1 MSTEVRVTI
10 PSPVGPLHAVI
21 EDGRVRDL
29 SFDDGRAP
37 GESNDRSGVIE
48 RLRAYFDGDLD
59 ALADIEVDLRGTG
72 FQRAVWTALRAI
84 PPGET
89 VSYRDIAD
97 AVGRPAATRA
107 VGNAVG
113 SNPVAIVVPCHRVI
127 RTSGGLGG
135 FGGGLDRKRWLLAHE
150 GARTDAVQP
159 SLVPGR
165 SSRFGVAGRG

>member
-1 MSTEVRVTI
+1 MSIEEHVTI
-10 PSPVGPLHAVI
+10 PSPVGLLHAVI

-29 SFDDGRAP
+29 SFDDGRPP
-37 GESNDRSGVIE
+37 GEPDDRSGLTA

-59 ALADIEVDLRGTG
+59 ALADVDVDLRGTA
-72 FQRAVWTALRAI
+72 FQRDVWTALRAI

-89 VSYRDIAD
+89 VSYRDIAE
-97 AVGRPAATRA
+97 AVGRPDATRA

-150 GARTDAVQP
+150 GARRDEPVQP
-159 SLVPGR
+159 SLIPGR
-165 SSRFGVAGRG
+165 

>member
-1 MSTEVRVTI
+1 MSIEEHVTI
-10 PSPVGPLHAVI
+10 PSPVGPLHAII

-37 GESNDRSGVIE
+37 GTSDDRCGLAE
-48 RLRAYFDGDLD
+48 RLRAYFDGNLD
-59 ALADIEVDLRGTG
+59 ALADLDLDLRGTA
-72 FQRAVWTALRAI
+72 FQRDVWSALRRI

-89 VSYRDIAD
+89 VSYRDIAE
-97 AVGRPAATRA
+97 AVGRPDATRA

-150 GARTDAVQP
+150 GARPSEPAQP

-165 SSRFGVAGRG
+165 

>member
-1 MSTEVRVTI
+1 MSIEEHITI
-10 PSPVGPLHAVI
+10 PSPVGPLHAII
-21 EDGRVRDL
+21 EDGRLVDL

-37 GESNDRSGVIE
+37 GESDDRFGLTA

-59 ALADIEVDLRGTG
+59 ALADLDLDLRGTA
-72 FQRAVWTALRAI
+72 FQRDVWNALRAI

-89 VSYRDIAD
+89 ASYRDIAE
-97 AVGRPAATRA
+97 AVGRPDATRA

-150 GARTDAVQP
+150 GARPREPVQP

-165 SSRFGVAGRG
+165 

>member
-1 MSTEVRVTI
+1 MSIQQHVTI

-29 SFDDGRAP
+29 SFDDGRPP
-37 GESNDRSGVIE
+37 GESDDDSGLAE
-48 RLRAYFDGDLD
+48 RLRAYFAGDLD
-59 ALADIEVDLRGTG
+59 ALADLDVDLRGTA
-72 FQRAVWTALRAI
+72 FQRDVWTALRAI

-89 VSYRDIAD
+89 VSYRDIAE
-97 AVGRPAATRA
+97 AVGRPDATRA

-150 GARTDAVQP
+150 GARRDEPVQP

-165 SSRFGVAGRG
+165 

>member
-1 MSTEVRVTI
+1 MSTLEHVTI
-10 PSPVGPLHAVI
+10 PSPVGPLHATI
-21 EDGRVRDL
+21 DDGRLRRL
-29 SFDDGRAP
+29 KFDDGRAP
-37 GESNDRSGVIE
+37 GAGDDRIG
-48 RLRAYFDGDLD
+48 LRKTLEAYFDGDLD
-59 ALADIEVDLRGTG
+59 VLADLQLELDGTE
-72 FQRAVWTALRAI
+72 FQRSVWDALRSI

-89 VSYRDIAD
+89 ASYREIAE
-97 AVGRPAATRA
+97 AIGRPDATRA

-150 GARTDAVQP
+150 GARDAEPVQP

-165 SSRFGVAGRG
+165 

>member
-1 MSTEVRVTI
+1 MSIEEHVTI

-37 GESNDRSGVIE
+37 GPAQDRSGLTG
-48 RLRAYFDGDLD
+48 RLRAYFDGELD
-59 ALADIEVDLRGTG
+59 ALADVDLALSGTP
-72 FQRAVWTALRAI
+72 FQLDVWTALRAI
-84 PPGET
+84 PAGTT
-89 VSYRDIAD
+89 VSYRDIAE
-97 AVGRPAATRA
+97 AVGRPDATRA

-150 GARTDAVQP
+150 GARHSEPVQS

-165 SSRFGVAGRG
+165 

>member
-1 MSTEVRVTI
+1 MSIAEHVTI

-21 EDGRVRDL
+21 EDGRLVDL
-29 SFDDGRAP
+29 SFDDGRTP
-37 GESNDRSGVIE
+37 GKSDDRLGLTAH
-48 RLRAYFDGDLD
+48 LRAYFAGDLD
-59 ALADIEVDLRGTG
+59 ALADLDLDMRGTA
-72 FQRAVWTALRAI
+72 FQLDVWNALRAI

-89 VSYRDIAD
+89 VSYRDIAEV
-97 AVGRPAATRA
+97 VGRPDATRA

-113 SNPVAIVVPCHRVI
+113 SNPIAIVVPCHRVI

-150 GARTDAVQP
+150 GARQREPVQS

-165 SSRFGVAGRG
+165 

>member
-1 MSTEVRVTI
+1 MSTEEHVTI

-21 EDGRVRDL
+21 EDRRVRDL
-29 SFDDGRAP
+29 SFDDGRPP
-37 GESNDRSGVIE
+37 GEPDDDYGLAK

-59 ALADIEVDLRGTG
+59 ALADVDVDLRGTA
-72 FQRAVWTALRAI
+72 FQRDVWNALRAI
-84 PPGET
+84 PAGET
-89 VSYRDIAD
+89 VSYRDIAE
-97 AVGRPAATRA
+97 AVGRPEATRA

-127 RTSGGLGG
+127 RASGGLGG

-150 GARTDAVQP
+150 GVLRDEPVQP

-165 SSRFGVAGRG
+165 

>member
-1 MSTEVRVTI
+1 MTTTEHVTI
-10 PSPVGPLHAVI
+10 PSPVGPLHATI
-21 EDGRVRDL
+21 EGGRVTGL
-29 SFDDGRAP
+29 AFDDGRPP
-37 GESNDRSGVIE
+37 GDAGDDFGLTE
-48 RLRAYFDGDLD
+48 RMRAYFDGDLH
-59 ALADIEVDLRGTG
+59 ALAELDLDLRGTA
-72 FQRAVWTALRAI
+72 FQRDVWTALRAI

-89 VSYRDIAD
+89 VSYRDIAE
-97 AVGRPAATRA
+97 AVGRPEATRA

-150 GARTDAVQP
+150 GVRNHAVQP

-165 SSRFGVAGRG
+165 